1 MAPAAEALATAVE
14 AAPVTAP
21 GMPVVANITAEPLTT
36 EAQLRKELAQ
46 QIVSPV
52 QWTRTVEYLADHGV
66 ETFVE
71 IGVGQV
77 LAGLIRRIAKGATI
91 VSVGAVADLAPA
103 AERLRA

>member
-1 MAPAAEALATAVE
+1 MRE
-14 AAPVTAP
+14 
-21 GMPVVANITAEPLTT
+21 
-36 EAQLRKELAQ
+36 ELAQ

-91 VSVGAVADLAPA
+91 LVGRRCNGPRSRRGATA
-103 AERLRA
+103 RLRSGPHGGFMEKEALA